1 MLSTTQAK
9 VAPMLSTAI
18 YESCWE
24 VLFKD
29 LRLFLSLC
37 IARFIVHR
45 VIRRERNE
53 RAARLKR
60 IKLVSP
66 AAPASLNYPAHY
78 RALCKVFNS
87 KGRATHGNRAQAAIG
102 RQGT

>member
-9 VAPMLSTAI
+9 VVPMLSTAAF
-18 YESCWE
+18 ESRWE

-45 VIRRERNE
+45 VIRRERYE

-60 IKLVSP
+60 IKLVSH
-66 AAPASLNYPAHY
+66 AAPPSLNYPADY
-78 RALCKVFNS
+78 RALCEVFKF
-87 KGRATHGNRAQAAIG
+87 KGRATHGNRAQAAT
-102 RQGT
+102 RR